1 MTDLTLERAP
11 LRSFALPQI
20 FRGEPA
26 FAAAGLL
33 MFWLMLPTAAAALLD
48 RRQLLGVS
56 VWDKPLKFQLA
67 LGIYLLTLALFAS
80 WLPAGFVAGR
90 RYRVY
95 AASVLVAIG
104 LEMAWL
110 MGAAALGVASH
121 FNASG
126 IGTLIYRTMG
136 GLAIWL
142 TSASLV
148 YGVVIARRG
157 REFGNP
163 ALRDGIAIG
172 LMLVLPLTLVT
183 AGFMSAWGSHFVGG
197 VASDAGGLWLM
208 GWARD
213 GGDLRVAHFFATHA
227 LHVVPVLAL
236 ASSAVLGKTRRWPV
250 RLGAALFVA
259 FVAYAFVEAL
269 SGRPFLGFIG

>member
-11 LRSFALPQI
+11 FRSVALTQI
-20 FRGEPA
+20 FSGAPA

-33 MFWLMLPTAAAALLD
+33 MFWLMLPTAATALLD

-67 LGIYLLTLALFAS
+67 LGVYLLTLALFAN
-80 WLPAGFVAGR
+80 WLPAGFLAGR
-90 RYRVY
+90 RYRIY
-95 AASVLVAIG
+95 AGTVLVAIG

-121 FNASG
+121 FNTTA
-126 IGTLIYRTMG
+126 IGTLIYRSMG

-148 YGVVIARRG
+148 YGVVLARRG
-157 REFGNP
+157 RDFGNP
-163 ALRDGIAIG
+163 ALKEGIAIG

-183 AGFMSAWGSHFVGG
+183 AGFLSAWGSHFVGG

-208 GWARD
+208 GWARQ

-227 LHVVPVLAL
+227 LHVVPALAL
-236 ASSAVLGKTRRWPV
+236 VSSAVLGKMRRWPV
-250 RLGAALFVA
+250 RLGAGLYVA
-259 FVAYAFVEAL
+259 FVAYTFIEAL